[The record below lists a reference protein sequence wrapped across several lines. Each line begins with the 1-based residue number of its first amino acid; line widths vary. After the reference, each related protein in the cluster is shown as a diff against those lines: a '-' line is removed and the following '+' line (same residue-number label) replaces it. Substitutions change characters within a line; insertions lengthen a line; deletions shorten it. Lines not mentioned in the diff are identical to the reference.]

1 MSSRGYSAAAIGL
14 APARAIPPN
23 GGSAVVNPP
32 SGREYE
38 VIGRGTP
45 ALPRMTLRK
54 PFWIAV
60 EGPSEWTAPMVQGL
74 RDLFTQGSVTSP
86 CVLLEAPF
94 VGPIVRGLLAGEEHG
109 VLHHQHLVELLA
121 RERQLLDA
129 GDLAYLWLCPGPTKT
144 VDLHDPSI
152 SNPSAYLGLMG
163 ERAIWA
169 DVIRME
175 VDAEPRG
182 EAWTS
187 LVRRAGM
194 ALVQRC
200 RIPVAID

>member
-1 MSSRGYSAAAIGL
+1 MSSPGYSPKALGL
-14 APARAIPPN
+14 PPARAIPP
-23 GGSAVVNPP
+23 SA
-32 SGREYE
+32 
-38 VIGRGTP
+38 GT
-45 ALPRMTLRK
+45 AVAHPRVTLRK

-60 EGPSEWTAPMVQGL
+60 EGPSTWTTPMVQGL
-74 RDLFTQGSVTSP
+74 RDLFAAGAVTSP

-94 VGPIVRGLLAGEEHG
+94 VGPIVRGLLAGEDHG

-129 GDLAYLWLCPGPTKT
+129 GDLAYLWLCTAPGKT
-144 VDLHDPSI
+144 GDLRDPS
-152 SNPSAYLGLMG
+152 NTSAYLGLMG

-175 VDAEPRG
+175 VDADPPG
-182 EAWTS
+182 EAWTA